1 MRRPRCAWLALAL
14 LISGAATLAAQ
25 ETPVRARAL
34 VERVAGSTVYLD
46 RGADAGVRTGDT
58 VRVASDSLAPP
69 VGSLAIV
76 RSTRTRAVATFTAD
90 PFPLTRGLAVY
101 LESDAITR
109 VALGTAAPPRPPV
122 EAYEPE
128 PPRAASAARALER
141 PRVTGRLA
149 LDVDY
154 VRSVA
159 RYGDEPD
166 QTVARTYATPA
177 LRLTT
182 TVSRPGAGLT
192 LKLNGRVS
200 YRYASVGG
208 SALDP
213 TSARIYTASIEK
225 DFESVPLE
233 LRAGRF
239 YNPYETYSGY
249 FDGVMAR
256 VGGRRGGAGVVAGF
270 EPDRWNQSFSTDLP
284 KVSVFADFAA
294 RGRGAG
300 YQMDVS
306 AHRVEPRTELFPHT
320 FFGLSQ
326 RAHVGRVHLR
336 QDLQVDRDPIA
347 EEWELT
353 RLRLNA
359 SVDVHDRVSLHA
371 EVSRRQPYRMWDTV
385 SVISYAR
392 DRAGVGLSVY
402 GAGLSVGV
410 DVAANRDL
418 DEKLAYSYSGTV
430 SLPRLGALGATGS
443 ASYWSGEGYRVLS
456 LSPGLTAAVGPARL
470 HADYRFYRSDYA
482 DRELTT
488 HTVSSGVSFALA
500 GGMRYDLQGSFQWGG
515 GLTANRL
522 YSGFSKSFR

>member
-1 MRRPRCAWLALAL
+1 MIPARGALPALAL
-14 LISGAATLAAQ
+14 LVSGAAALAAQ
-25 ETPVRARAL
+25 EPPVRARAL

-46 RGADAGVRTGDT
+46 LGADDGVLTGDT

-69 VGSLAIV
+69 LGSLAIV
-76 RSTRTRAVATFTAD
+76 RSTATRAVATFTAE
-90 PFPLTRGLAVY
+90 PFPLTRGVAVF

-109 VALGTAAPPRPPV
+109 VALGTAPAARQAV
-122 EAYEPE
+122 EGVQRDPA
-128 PPRAASAARALER
+128 RAASGARAVER
-141 PRVTGRLA
+141 SRVTGRVA

-154 VRSVA
+154 VHSVA
-159 RYGDEPD
+159 RYGDAPD

-192 LKLNGRVS
+192 LRLNGRVS
-200 YRYASVGG
+200 YRYASVGS

-213 TSARIYTASIEK
+213 TSARIYTASVEK
-225 DFESVPLE
+225 DFENIPVE

-256 VGGRRGGAGVVAGF
+256 IGGRRGGVGVVAGF

-294 RGRGAG
+294 RGREAG

-306 AHRVEPRTELFPHT
+306 AHRVEPRTGLFPHT

-326 RAHVGRVHLR
+326 RAHAGRLHLR

-347 EEWELT
+347 EGWELT

-430 SLPRLGALGATGS
+430 SLPRLGTFGATGS

-456 LSPGLTAAVGPARL
+456 LSPGLTAGVGPARL

-482 DRELTT
+482 DREITT
-488 HTVSSGVSFALA
+488 HTVSSGVSFGFA
-500 GGMRYDLQGSFQWGG
+500 GGVRYDVQGSFQWGG
-515 GLTANRL
+515 GVTANRL